1 MSFSTTKIPL
11 PIVMFFSGLIPWV
24 ILLMFDLFYEPVSHF
39 DPFMVS
45 SGLLALVVPPICFSI
60 GFFQS
65 FRRTG
70 KLRNI
75 GLTLNGLSLAVL
87 LFWIFGGFK

>member
-1 MSFSTTKIPL
+1 
-11 PIVMFFSGLIPWV
+11 MFFSGLIPWV
-24 ILLMFDLFYEPVSHF
+24 ILLLFALFYEPVSHF
-39 DPFMVS
+39 DPFIVAI
-45 SGLLALVVPPICFSI
+45 GLLALVAPTICFVI

-87 LFWIFGGFK
+87 LFWVFGGFN